1 MDVKKA
7 LIFGVIAASIVLG
20 ALSMKRAMPDAKEDR
35 IYEAIKVYSPYVLEK
50 RVGGLEIIDKRNGQ
64 KEKPSAAEVFHRQDE
79 LDKKWGKEYLK
90 VENNELIVMGE
101 NNQTITRIFIENESE
116 RKFLKRFFGI

>member
-20 ALSMKRAMPDAKEDR
+20 TLSMKRALPDAKDER
-35 IYEAIKVYSPYVLEK
+35 IYEAIKIYSPYMVEK
-50 RVGGLEIIDKRNGQ
+50 RVGGLAIVDKRNGE

-79 LDKKWGKEYLK
+79 LDKKWGKEYLR
-90 VENNELIVMGE
+90 VENNEVIVLGE
-101 NNQTITRIFIENESE
+101 NNQTITRIFIENENE